1 MFDSAAFLV
10 AFLEF
15 LPSIRTLSMS
25 SPARR
30 RLGRQRGS
38 SNAQLDPQ
46 SPERTLFPGSFSAFL
61 VELDKGD
68 PCETGLGGVFATF
81 SDENSSQIDDRLQ
94 IAESAHQEP
103 EGLAEH
109 AA

>member
-1 MFDSAAFLV
+1 
-10 AFLEF
+10 
-15 LPSIRTLSMS
+15 MS
-25 SPARR
+25 PPARR

-46 SPERTLFPGSFSAFL
+46 SPERTLLQRLSGGTN
-61 VELDKGD
+61 KGD

-94 IAESAHQEP
+94 MAKSAHQEP
-103 EGLAEH
+103 EGLVEH